1 MATRPT
7 IDPSVAA
14 AIMPALEA
22 AEQITDQYVHL
33 ERYTDREKT
42 GMHDIYISQ
51 LQTRGFDK
59 ITEYF

>member
-22 AEQITDQYVHL
+22 VEEITDQYVHL
-33 ERYTDREKT
+33 DRYTDREKI
-42 GMHDIYISQ
+42 GMHDIYIFQ
-51 LQTRGFDK
+51 LQTRSSDK